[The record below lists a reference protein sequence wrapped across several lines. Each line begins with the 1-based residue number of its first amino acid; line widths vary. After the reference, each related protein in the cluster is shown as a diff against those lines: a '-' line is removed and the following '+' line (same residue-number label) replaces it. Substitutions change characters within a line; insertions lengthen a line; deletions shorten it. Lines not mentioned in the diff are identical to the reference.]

1 MVRFAKVGDGEWV
14 PSLDVR
20 GERIVSHLLLQHF
33 YSSLLLSYV
42 PRCVCLVSVQPHSGF
57 GFARRFDGL
66 VRASVLWN
74 QAGKDFVSVS
84 ESPRVARLV
93 CRGRE
98 NLCRQVGRSTK
109 RIISSL
115 LVSQAL
121 RFRNSVK
128 LFKLGR
134 SVQKMDRDA
143 QLGTKMELQKSYK
156 ALIEIKPDTSLP
168 IQFCELSPSGE
179 LMILGNRDG
188 VRAYSL
194 ELFADRISV
203 AR

>member
-1 MVRFAKVGDGEWV
+1 MGLYGLVSFGTKPAKILYPYPSHQESFVSYAEDARIFAFRYTYPQRNVS
-14 PSLDVR
+14 PSL
-20 GERIVSHLLLQHF
+20 SHHL
-33 YSSLLLSYV
+33 
-42 PRCVCLVSVQPHSGF
+42 
-57 GFARRFDGL
+57 
-66 VRASVLWN
+66 
-74 QAGKDFVSVS
+74 
-84 ESPRVARLV
+84 
-93 CRGRE
+93 
-98 NLCRQVGRSTK
+98 
-109 RIISSL
+109 
-115 LVSQAL
+115 L

-156 ALIEIKPDTSLP
+156 ALIEIKPDTNLP

-188 VRAYSL
+188 VRAYSI
-194 ELFADRISV
+194 ELFADRVSV